1 MEIIRCT
8 RNTVVKEICRLKK
21 LLASSS
27 DKKKSIPLLEKAEQV
42 FKYHVDN
49 MGIAIKCDSDE
60 VTTLVD
66 EYLEMLSHKH
76 HLAVCVF
83 VEKGVSVYSIKQ
95 INRLKEYAV
104 YSLTLP
110 YNSIDDNIA
119 IFVCYYDTY
128 EGEVY
133 DIDLI
138 SKRFCS

>member
-1 MEIIRCT
+1 MEIIRCS
-8 RNTVVKEICRLKK
+8 RITVVNEISRLKK
-21 LLASSS
+21 FLTASP
-27 DKKKSIPLLEKAEQV
+27 DKKKSIPLLEHAEKI
-42 FKYHVDN
+42 FSKSVDPN
-49 MGIAIKCDSDE
+49 GIAIKCDSDE
-60 VTTLVD
+60 VTTLVS
-66 EYLEMLSHKH
+66 EYIEMLSKKH
-76 HLAVCVF
+76 HLAICTF

-95 INRLKEYAV
+95 INSLNDFAV

-110 YNSIDDNIA
+110 YNSVDDNIA